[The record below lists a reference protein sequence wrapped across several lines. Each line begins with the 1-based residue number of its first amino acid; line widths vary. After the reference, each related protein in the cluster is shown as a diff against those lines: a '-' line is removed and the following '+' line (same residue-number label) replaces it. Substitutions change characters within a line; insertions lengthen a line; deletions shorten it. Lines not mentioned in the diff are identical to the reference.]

1 MVPYVLLFSI
11 IYICA
16 LFDVTKGNFKI
27 KNLIFLFLV
36 IIITLFAGLRHN
48 IGADYLG
55 YYSYYKK
62 ATISLFGDLEIG
74 FEVLAVFVRT
84 IFNSYEF
91 FVLTLVT
98 LTFVFMY
105 KAIKNLAFSNM
116 YLIPLYVFS
125 IQYLLGGPMGQ
136 MRQALAIA
144 ILLYSIKFIID
155 GSFRKFLFAVLMA
168 SCIHVTSII
177 FLIAYAVNYIKI
189 SKTLILT
196 SMATVVMLGN
206 TSVPRDVLLQLSTML
221 NIDIFATLGEYVTS
235 ERYGMEYEGSIL
247 AYIERLLLL
256 FVTLYFFKD
265 SKDKKVKTLI
275 LIYWISL
282 LIFFLFMD
290 ISILAQRLSRPF
302 KLVEIF
308 LYGYILQSFTK
319 NSYLRV
325 VGFLILSLLLYK
337 PIFMIISRPHQYIP
351 YNSIWGN

>member
-1 MVPYVLLFSI
+1 MLPYVFLFSI
-11 IYICA
+11 IYFCA
-16 LFDVTKGNFKI
+16 LFDVTKGNYKI
-27 KNLIFLFLV
+27 KNLVFLFLV

-55 YYSYYKK
+55 YYSYFNK
-62 ATISLFGDLEIG
+62 ATISLFSDLEIG

-98 LTFVFMY
+98 LTFVFIYM
-105 KAIKNLAFSNM
+105 AIKNLAFSNM
-116 YLIPLYVFS
+116 YLIPLYVYS

-155 GSFRKFLFAVLMA
+155 GNLKKFLFTVLMA
-168 SCIHVTSII
+168 SSMHVTSII

-196 SMATVVMLGN
+196 SLAAVVILGN
-206 TSVPRDVLLQLSTML
+206 TPLPRELLLQLSSML
-221 NIDIFATLGEYVTS
+221 NMDIFTSLGQYVTS
-235 ERYGMEYEGSIL
+235 ERYGMEYDGSIL
-247 AYIERLLLL
+247 AYIERLLIL
-256 FVTLYFFKD
+256 FVTLYFYKD

-282 LIFFLFMD
+282 LIFFLFID

-308 LYGYILQSFTK
+308 LYGYILQSFTNNK
-319 NSYLRV
+319 YLRV
-325 VGFLILSLLLYK
+325 VGYLILSLLLYK
-337 PIFMIISRPHQYIP
+337 PIFMIISRPYQYIP